1 MKKYTFKLVSSILS
15 LCASL
20 LLVVCSTLAWFS
32 VNSTSKTSSLVM
44 TVADSNALIKEIKY
58 YNLTL
63 DDTSSYFTVGN
74 ENTTGTLE
82 PYDNGTTTSST
93 NNSIL
98 MEITLKSTSDVKSL
112 TLDTTA
118 TQYLGQEA
126 GLFDPYLPGGT
137 SEEVDSNGNC
147 THEFS
152 LSSIVGFKL
161 CNVTSDN
168 KLVSYSDS
176 TTYITKDT
184 SLDLF
189 VDTSTYKLNDSK
201 QISVMSSASNV
212 EKIYIYV
219 TYSEALVEHIYS
231 INLSNSSGLGAYYGD
246 PIKYVS
252 DFSLTIDGSKTS

>member
-63 DDTSSYFTVGN
+63 DSTSSYFTIGT
-74 ENTTGTLE
+74 ENTTGALD

-98 MEITLKSTSDVKSL
+98 MEITLKSASDVKSL

-118 TQYLGQEA
+118 TQYLGEKA
-126 GLFDPYLPGGT
+126 GLFDSYLAGDT
-137 SEEVDSNGNC
+137 AELDSNGNC

-161 CNVTSDN
+161 CNVTDN

-176 TTYITKDT
+176 STYITKDT

-189 VDTSTYKLNDSK
+189 VNTSTYTLNDSK

-252 DFSLTIDGSKTS
+252 DFSLTIDGSKVS

>member
-63 DDTSSYFTVGN
+63 DSTSSYFTIGT
-74 ENTTGTLE
+74 ENSTGTLE

-93 NNSIL
+93 NTSIL
-98 MEITLKSTSDVKSL
+98 MEISLKSTSNVKSL

-118 TQYLGQEA
+118 TQYLGEKA
-126 GLFDPYLPGGT
+126 GLFDSYLAGDT
-137 SEEVDSNGNC
+137 AELDENGNC

-161 CNVTSDN
+161 CKVTDN

-176 TTYITKDT
+176 STYITKDT

-189 VDTSTYKLNDSK
+189 VDTSTYTLNDTK
-201 QISVMSSASNV
+201 QIEVMSSASNV

-252 DFSLTIDGSKTS
+252 DFSLTIDGSKVS

>member
-32 VNSTSKTSSLVM
+32 VNSSSKTSSLVM

-63 DDTSSYFTVGN
+63 DSTSSYFTIGN
-74 ENTTGTLE
+74 ENTTGTLGS
-82 PYDNGTTTSST
+82 YDNGTTTSST
-93 NNSIL
+93 NTSIL

-118 TQYLGQEA
+118 TQYLGEVA

-137 SEEVDSNGNC
+137 SEEVDTYGNC

-161 CNVTSDN
+161 CNVTDN
-168 KLVSYSDS
+168 KLVSYSDLS
-176 TTYITKDT
+176 TYITKDT
-184 SLDLF
+184 DLDLF
-189 VDTSTYKLNDSK
+189 VNSSTYKLNDSK
-201 QISVMSSASNV
+201 QISVMTETSNV
-212 EKIYIYV
+212 SVIYIYV

-252 DFSLTIDGSKTS
+252 DFSLTIDGSKVS

>member
-44 TVADSNALIKEIKY
+44 TVADSNALIQEIKY

-63 DDTSSYFTVGN
+63 DDTSSYFTIGS
-74 ENTTGTLE
+74 ENSTGTLE

-93 NNSIL
+93 NTSIL
-98 MEITLKSTSDVKSL
+98 MKITLKSASDVKSL

-118 TQYLGQEA
+118 TQYLGETA

-137 SEEVDSNGNC
+137 SAEVDSNGNC

-161 CNVTSDN
+161 CKVVDD

-176 TTYITKDT
+176 STYITKDT
-184 SLDLF
+184 ILDLF
-189 VDTSTYKLNDSK
+189 VNTSTYKLNDSK
-201 QISVMSSASNV
+201 QISVMTNTKSVS
-212 EKIYIYV
+212 EIYIYV

-252 DFSLTIDGSKTS
+252 DFSLTIDGSKVS

>member
-63 DDTSSYFTVGN
+63 DSTSSYFTIGT
-74 ENTTGTLE
+74 ENSTGALD

-98 MEITLKSTSDVKSL
+98 MEITLKSASDVKSL

-118 TQYLGQEA
+118 TQYLGEKA
-126 GLFDPYLPGGT
+126 GLFDSYLAGDT
-137 SEEVDSNGNC
+137 AELDENGNC

-161 CNVTSDN
+161 CNVTDN

-176 TTYITKDT
+176 STYITKDT

-189 VDTSTYKLNDSK
+189 VNTSTYTLNDSK

-252 DFSLTIDGSKTS
+252 DFSLTIDGSKVS

>member
-63 DDTSSYFTVGN
+63 DSTSSYFTIGT
-74 ENTTGTLE
+74 ENSTGALD

-98 MEITLKSTSDVKSL
+98 MEISLKSTSDVKSL

-118 TQYLGQEA
+118 TQYLGEKA
-126 GLFDPYLPGGT
+126 GLFDSYLAGDT
-137 SEEVDSNGNC
+137 AELDENGNC

-161 CNVTSDN
+161 CNVTDN

-176 TTYITKDT
+176 STYITKDT

-189 VDTSTYKLNDSK
+189 VNTSTYTLNDSK

-252 DFSLTIDGSKTS
+252 DFSLTIDGSKVS

>member
-63 DDTSSYFTVGN
+63 DSTSSYFTIGT
-74 ENTTGTLE
+74 ENSTGALD

-98 MEITLKSTSDVKSL
+98 MEITLKSASDVKSL

-118 TQYLGQEA
+118 TQYLGETA
-126 GLFDPYLPGGT
+126 GLFDSYLAGDT
-137 SEEVDSNGNC
+137 AELDENGNC

-161 CNVTSDN
+161 CNVNDN

-176 TTYITKDT
+176 STYITKDT

-189 VDTSTYKLNDSK
+189 VNTSTYTLNDSK

-252 DFSLTIDGSKTS
+252 DFSLTIDGSKVS